1 MDAVMR
7 AVAIYFFLLI
17 VFRLAG
23 QRTLANLTTFD
34 FVLLL
39 VIAEA
44 TQQGLLGE
52 DFSVTNA
59 FLVIVTLIGID
70 IGLSLLKNRFL
81 ALDKLLEGVPL
92 VIVVDGKPLKDRM
105 ERARVDE
112 SDVLVAA
119 RERQG
124 LERLDQIRYAVLERT
139 GEISII
145 PKRQPADQRH
155 PGLR

>member
-7 AVAIYFFLLI
+7 AVAIYFFLLT

-145 PKRQPADQRH
+145 PKRQPAE
-155 PGLR
+155 

>member
-7 AVAIYFFLLI
+7 AAAIYFFLLI

-44 TQQGLLGE
+44 TQQGLLGA
-52 DFSVTNA
+52 DFSVTTA
-59 FLVIVTLIGID
+59 FLVIVTLVGID
-70 IGLSLLKNRFL
+70 IGLSLLKNRFVGV
-81 ALDKLLEGVPL
+81 DKLLEGVPL
-92 VIVVDGKPLKDRM
+92 VLVADGKPLKARM
-105 ERARVDE
+105 ERARIDE
-112 SDVLVAA
+112 SDVLMAA

-139 GEISII
+139 GQISII
-145 PKRQPADQRH
+145 PKRQPA
-155 PGLR
+155 L